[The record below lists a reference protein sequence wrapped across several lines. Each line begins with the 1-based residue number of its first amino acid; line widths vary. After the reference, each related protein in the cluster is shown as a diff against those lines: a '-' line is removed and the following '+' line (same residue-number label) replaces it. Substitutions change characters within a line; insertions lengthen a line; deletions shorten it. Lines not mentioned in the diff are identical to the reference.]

1 MKQPQTESASANLRM
16 ISCCKYW
23 LPQSKAG
30 RLHSNV
36 LALSIFVFLGC
47 RLVQEVETAR
57 VEAVDNAKYLAPL
70 RKPLQRFTESD
81 DFSALPD
88 KFKVLFTES

>member
-1 MKQPQTESASANLRM
+1 ME
-16 ISCCKYW
+16 I
-23 LPQSKAG
+23 
-30 RLHSNV
+30 
-36 LALSIFVFLGC
+36 
-47 RLVQEVETAR
+47 AR